1 MEYTD
6 IMFTIAVMVRMGLP
20 ILLDFVKQRIDMTPK
35 NIDQIIMMIN
45 DRKHLF
51 VSDFSKI
58 TLEEFLNSGFPYK
71 EIQIEGHDS
80 MFNIPAPETAYEFE
94 KFTSVFYPC
103 LDFYNWWWMEYGNKD
118 GIWS

>member
-1 MEYTD
+1 
-6 IMFTIAVMVRMGLP
+6 
-20 ILLDFVKQRIDMTPK
+20 MTPK

-45 DRKHLF
+45 DRKYLF

-58 TLEEFLNSGFPYK
+58 TLKEFLESGFPYK
-71 EIQIEGHDS
+71 EIPIEGHDS

-103 LDFYNWWWMEYGNKD
+103 LDFYNWWWMECGNKD
-118 GIWS
+118 DIWS

>member
-1 MEYTD
+1 
-6 IMFTIAVMVRMGLP
+6 MVRMGLP
-20 ILLDFVKQRIDMTPK
+20 ILLGFVKQRIDMTPK

-45 DRKHLF
+45 DRKYLF

-58 TLEEFLNSGFPYK
+58 TLKEFLKSGFPYK
-71 EIQIEGHDS
+71 EIPIEGHDS
-80 MFNIPAPETAYEFE
+80 MFNIPFPETAYEFE

>member
-1 MEYTD
+1 MEYTG

-20 ILLDFVKQRIDMTPK
+20 ILLGFVKQRIDMTPK

-45 DRKHLF
+45 DRKYLF

-58 TLEEFLNSGFPYK
+58 TLKEFLSRLKDMTLCLIFLP
-71 EIQIEGHDS
+71 
-80 MFNIPAPETAYEFE
+80 PETAYEFE

-118 GIWS
+118 DIWS